1 MRGSAR
7 PLLVL
12 DCQAPLLLGC
22 VPHRDV
28 SPFSYDTGRG
38 VRAASL
44 ASHGQSAVPF
54 NPRGRAHAGYIPW
67 LPTLPPAPLLLS
79 TPYSAASSP
88 ARPAAAYPAASLELR
103 RLQRAPAAACST
115 CCSYTRSSTHSAATP
130 LRRLLV
136 LLPLLPALI
145 LPLPRPPLPCELA
158 ARLASARQRTHTN
171 SFFKLRRLFLPRD
184 PFTAATASPIDF
196 PGSSTHVGLAHQP

>member
-1 MRGSAR
+1 MAGHTRRQTHAHLTKTPPGTCELPYRALTWPLTWCEGSAR
-7 PLLVL
+7 PLHAHVPPALLLVTDMHHWDL
-12 DCQAPLLLGC
+12 GPLLYGMGHWREGRVLG
-22 VPHRDV
+22 R
-28 SPFSYDTGRG
+28 
-38 VRAASL
+38 
-44 ASHGQSAVPF
+44 
-54 NPRGRAHAGYIPW
+54 
-67 LPTLPPAPLLLS
+67 PPAN
-79 TPYSAASSP
+79 
-88 ARPAAAYPAASLELR
+88 RRLR

-158 ARLASARQRTHTN
+158 ARISSARQCTHTN
-171 SFFKLRRLFLPRD
+171 SCFKLHRLFLPRD
-184 PFTAATASPIDF
+184 PFTASTASLIDF

>member
-1 MRGSAR
+1 MPHWDLG
-7 PLLVL
+7 PLLYDMGHWREGRVL
-12 DCQAPLLLGC
+12 GRPPATRGVQPEGNSRWIPPLACPSWPLLHC
-22 VPHRDV
+22 CSRP
-28 SPFSYDTGRG
+28 
-38 VRAASL
+38 
-44 ASHGQSAVPF
+44 
-54 NPRGRAHAGYIPW
+54 
-67 LPTLPPAPLLLS
+67 PTPLL
-79 TPYSAASSP
+79 ASSP

-136 LLPLLPALI
+136 LLPLLPALV

-158 ARLASARQRTHTN
+158 ARLSSARQRTHTN

-184 PFTAATASPIDF
+184 PFTASTASLIDF

>member
-1 MRGSAR
+1 M
-7 PLLVL
+7 
-12 DCQAPLLLGC
+12 
-22 VPHRDV
+22 PHRDV

-44 ASHGQSAVPF
+44 ASHGQPAVFDPKGT
-54 NPRGRAHAGYIPW
+54 RAGYLPW

-136 LLPLLPALI
+136 VLPLLPALV

-158 ARLASARQRTHTN
+158 ARLSNARQCTHTN
-171 SFFKLRRLFLPRD
+171 SCFKLHRLFLPRD
-184 PFTAATASPIDF
+184 PFTASTASLIDF
-196 PGSSTHVGLAHQP
+196 PGSSTHIGLAHQP